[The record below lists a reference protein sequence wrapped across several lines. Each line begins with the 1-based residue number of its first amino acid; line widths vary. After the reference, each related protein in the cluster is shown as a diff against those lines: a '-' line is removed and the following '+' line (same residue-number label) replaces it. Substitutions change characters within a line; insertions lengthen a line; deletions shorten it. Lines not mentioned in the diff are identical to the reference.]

1 MKERKAFSRSDAERG
16 KDKKMN
22 QRDDVV
28 VVSGV
33 RTPFSKFGGVLREMH
48 STDLGVIVIKE
59 SLKRA
64 GLKGEDLD
72 ELYYGMCDQAE
83 AALYD
88 NVNGRQALLRAGLP
102 ETLVS
107 LTIDR
112 ACCSSLCAVHLG
124 RRAILL
130 HEADTCMAVGA
141 ENMSNTPLLM
151 NGHRW
156 GGGMKPLLVQDYLNP
171 ITYREYSPLARDA
184 GEIAMEHGISREEQD
199 QWALGSQEKWALA
212 DKAEKFDDELVPVA
226 VPQKKGTPFL
236 FKKDEFP
243 KPDTT
248 LEGLAKLKTIYGSPT
263 VTAGNAPGLDAGAA
277 AVIMMR
283 RSKAEEMGIKPLAT
297 IVSVA
302 SGASQSRRMAE
313 LPGFVIQKALD
324 RAGVSID
331 DIKVIEI
338 NEAFAAVTLVSTKIL
353 AARDETKWRALLER
367 TNPNGGAIAIGHP
380 VGASGARILMTM
392 MYELKRRGG
401 GLGVCA
407 ICGGLAQG
415 DAVLIRV
422 D

>member
-1 MKERKAFSRSDAERG
+1 MAKSI
-16 KDKKMN
+16 
-22 QRDDVV
+22 DDVV

-33 RTPFSKFGGVLREMH
+33 RTPFSKFGGVLREVH

-112 ACCSSLCAVHLG
+112 ACCSSICAVHLG

-130 HEADTCMAVGA
+130 GEADTCMAVGS

-156 GGGMKPLLVQDYLNP
+156 GGGMKPLLIQDYLNP
-171 ITYREYSPLARDA
+171 ITYREYTPLGRDA
-184 GEIAMEHGISREEQD
+184 GEIAMEYGISREEQD
-199 QWALGSQEKWALA
+199 KWGLGSQQKWAAA
-212 DKAEKFDDELVPVA
+212 DKAGKFEREIVPMEIPQRKGPPLV
-226 VPQKKGTPFL
+226 
-236 FKKDEFP
+236 FKRDEFP
-243 KPDTT
+243 KPETS
-248 LEGLAKLKTIYGSPT
+248 LEALSKLKTIYGSPS

-277 AVIMMR
+277 AVIIMR
-283 RSKAEEMGIKPLAT
+283 RSKAEEKGVKPLAT

-302 SGASQSRRMAE
+302 SGASQPRRMAE
-313 LPGFVIQKALD
+313 LPGFVIQKALK
-324 RAGVSID
+324 RAGLTID
-331 DIKVIEI
+331 DMKVIEI

-353 AARDETKWRALLER
+353 ADRDEKKWRSLLEK

-380 VGASGARILMTM
+380 VGASGARILMNM

-401 GLGVCA
+401 GYGVCG

-415 DAVLIRV
+415 DAIVIRV

>member
-1 MKERKAFSRSDAERG
+1 MKS
-16 KDKKMN
+16 KD
-22 QRDDVV
+22 DIVI
-28 VVSGV
+28 VSGV
-33 RTPFSKFGGVLREMH
+33 RTPFSKFGGTLKNMH
-48 STDLGVIVIKE
+48 STDLGCIVIKE
-59 SLKRA
+59 SLKRS

-102 ETLVS
+102 QNLVS

-130 HEADTCMAVGA
+130 GEADTCMAVGA
-141 ENMSNTPLLM
+141 ENMSNTPLLI

-156 GGGMKPLLVQDYLNP
+156 GSGMMPLLVQDYLNP
-171 ITYREYSPLARDA
+171 ITYREYSPLGKDA
-184 GEIAMEHGISREEQD
+184 GEIAIEYGISREEQD
-199 QWALGSQEKWALA
+199 LWALGSQQKWGEA
-212 DKAEKFDDELVPVA
+212 DKAGRFKDELVPVE
-226 VPQKKGTPFL
+226 VPQKRGDPIIFDR
-236 FKKDEFP
+236 DEFP
-243 KPDTT
+243 KPNTT

-277 AVIMMR
+277 AVIIMR
-283 RSKAEEMGIKPLAT
+283 RSKAEEKGVKPLAT

-302 SGASQSRRMAE
+302 SGASEPRRMAE
-313 LPGFVIQKALD
+313 LPGFVIQKALK
-324 RAGVSID
+324 RADLTID
-331 DIKVIEI
+331 DMKVVEI

-353 AARDETKWRALLER
+353 AEGYEAKWHEILKR

-380 VGASGARILMTM
+380 VGASGARILLTM

-401 GLGVCA
+401 GYGVCG

-415 DAVLIRV
+415 DCVVIKV
-422 D
+422 DE

>member
-1 MKERKAFSRSDAERG
+1 MGTK
-16 KDKKMN
+16 
-22 QRDDVV
+22 DDVV
-28 VVSGV
+28 IVSGV
-33 RTPFSKFGGVLREMH
+33 RTPFSKFGGALRAIH
-48 STDLGVIVIKE
+48 NTDLGVVVIKE

-64 GLKGEDLD
+64 GLRGEDLD

-112 ACCSSLCAVHLG
+112 ACCSSLTAVHLG

-130 HEADTCMAVGA
+130 DEADTCMAVGA

-156 GGGMKPLLVQDYLNP
+156 GSGMTPLVVQDYLNP
-171 ITYREYSPLARDA
+171 ITYREYTPLGKDA
-184 GEIAMEHGISREEQD
+184 GEIAIEYGISREEQD
-199 QWALGSQEKWALA
+199 QWALDSQQKWAAA
-212 DKAEKFDDELVPVA
+212 DKAGKFTDELVPVE
-226 VPQKKGTPFL
+226 VPQRKGDPLIFD
-236 FKKDEFP
+236 KDEFP
-243 KPDTT
+243 KPNSTM
-248 LEGLAKLKTIYGSPT
+248 EGLARLKTIYGSPT

-277 AVIMMR
+277 AVIIMR
-283 RSKAEEMGIKPLAT
+283 RSKAEEMGITPLAT
-297 IVSVA
+297 IIAVA
-302 SGASQSRRMAE
+302 SGASEPRRMAE
-313 LPGFVIQKALD
+313 LPGFVIQKALKT
-324 RAGVSID
+324 AQLGID
-331 DIKVIEI
+331 DMDVIEI

-353 AARDETKWRALLER
+353 AGGDETTWREVLAK

-380 VGASGARILMTM
+380 VGASGARILMTL

-415 DAVLIRV
+415 DCAIINVE
-422 D
+422 

>member
-1 MKERKAFSRSDAERG
+1 MKSK
-16 KDKKMN
+16 
-22 QRDDVV
+22 DDVV
-28 VVSGV
+28 IVSGV
-33 RTPFSKFGGVLREMH
+33 RTPFSKFGGILRNMH
-48 STDLGVIVIKE
+48 STDLGCIVIKE
-59 SLKRA
+59 SLKRS

-102 ETLVS
+102 QDLVS

-130 HEADTCMAVGA
+130 DEADTCMAVGA

-156 GGGMKPLLVQDYLNP
+156 GSGMAPLLVQDYLNP
-171 ITYREYSPLARDA
+171 ITYREYSPLGKDA
-184 GEIAMEHGISREEQD
+184 GEIAIEYGISREEQD
-199 QWALGSQEKWALA
+199 KWALGSQQKWSEA
-212 DKAEKFDDELVPVA
+212 DKAGRFKDELVPVE
-226 VPQKKGTPFL
+226 VPQRRGDPIIFDR
-236 FKKDEFP
+236 DEFP
-243 KPDTT
+243 KPNTT

-277 AVIMMR
+277 AVIIMR
-283 RSKAEEMGIKPLAT
+283 RAKAEEMGVKPLAT

-302 SGASQSRRMAE
+302 SGASEPRRMAE
-313 LPGFVIQKALD
+313 LPGFVIQKALK
-324 RAGVSID
+324 RADLSID
-331 DIKVIEI
+331 DMKVIEI
-338 NEAFAAVTLVSTKIL
+338 NEAFAAVTLVSAKIL
-353 AARDETKWRALLER
+353 AGGDETKWRELLKK

-380 VGASGARILMTM
+380 VGASGARILLTL
-392 MYELKRRGG
+392 MYELRRRGG
-401 GLGVCA
+401 GYGVCG

-415 DAVLIRV
+415 DCAVIRV
-422 D
+422 DE

>member
-1 MKERKAFSRSDAERG
+1 MG
-16 KDKKMN
+16 KK
-22 QRDDVV
+22 DDVV
-28 VVSGV
+28 IVSGV

-48 STDLGVIVIKE
+48 STDLGVVVIRE

-72 ELYYGMCDQAE
+72 EFYYGMCDQAE

-88 NVNGRQALLRAGLP
+88 NVNARQALLRAGLP
-102 ETLVS
+102 DTLVS

-112 ACCSSLCAVHLG
+112 ACCSSLCAVQLG

-130 HEADTCMAVGA
+130 DEADTCMAVGA

-156 GGGMKPLLVQDYLNP
+156 GSGMKPLVVQDYLNP
-171 ITYREYSPLARDA
+171 LTYREYTPLGKDA
-184 GEIAMEHGISREEQD
+184 GEIAVEYGISREDQD
-199 QWALGSQEKWALA
+199 KWALGSQQKWAKA
-212 DKAEKFDDELVPVA
+212 DQAEKFADELVPVEIQ
-226 VPQKKGTPFL
+226 QKKGTFI
-236 FKKDEFP
+236 FSRDEFP

-277 AVIMMR
+277 ALIIMR
-283 RSKAEEMGIKPLAT
+283 KSKAEALGLTPLAT
-297 IVSVA
+297 IVSAA
-302 SGASQSRRMAE
+302 SGASEPRRMAE
-313 LPGFVIQKALD
+313 LPGFVIRKALQ
-324 RAGVSID
+324 RASLNID
-331 DIKVIEI
+331 DMKVIEI

-353 AARDETKWRALLER
+353 ADGDEKKWRELLDR

-380 VGASGARILMTM
+380 VGASGARILITM
-392 MYELKRRGG
+392 MYELRRRGG
-401 GLGVCA
+401 GFGVA
-407 ICGGLAQG
+407 GICGGLAQG
-415 DAVLIRV
+415 DAVVIRV

>member
-1 MKERKAFSRSDAERG
+1 MS
-16 KDKKMN
+16 N
-22 QRDDVV
+22 NDVV
-28 VVSGV
+28 IISGV
-33 RTPFSKFGGVLREMH
+33 RTPFSKFAGTLKEIH
-48 STDLGVIVIKE
+48 STDLGTLVIKE
-59 SLKRA
+59 SLKRS

-72 ELYYGMCDQAE
+72 ELYYGMGDQAE

-102 ETLVS
+102 QDLVS

-112 ACCSSLCAVHLG
+112 ACCSSLCAIHLG

-130 HEADTCMAVGA
+130 DEADTCMAVGA

-156 GGGMKPLLVQDYLNP
+156 GSRMAPLLVQDYLNP
-171 ITYREYSPLARDA
+171 ITYREYSPLGRDA
-184 GEIAMEHGISREEQD
+184 GEIAIEHGISREEQD
-199 QWALGSQEKWALA
+199 KWALGSQQKWAEA
-212 DKAEKFDDELVPVA
+212 DKAGRFADELMTVE
-226 VPQKKGTPFL
+226 VPQKRGDPIIFD
-236 FKKDEFP
+236 KDEFP
-243 KPDTT
+243 KPTTT

-277 AVIMMR
+277 AMIIMR
-283 RSKAEEMGIKPLAT
+283 RSKAEEMGITPLAT

-302 SGASQSRRMAE
+302 SGASEPRTMAE
-313 LPGFVIQKALD
+313 LPAKVIQKALD
-324 RAGVSID
+324 RAQLTINDMNV
-331 DIKVIEI
+331 VEI
-338 NEAFAAVTLVSTKIL
+338 NEAFAAVTLVSTKML
-353 AARDETKWRALLER
+353 AGDDETKWRALLEK

-392 MYELKRRGG
+392 MYELRRQGG
-401 GLGVCA
+401 GYGACG

-415 DAVLIRV
+415 DCVIIKV

>member
-1 MKERKAFSRSDAERG
+1 MN
-16 KDKKMN
+16 KK
-22 QRDDVV
+22 DDVV
-28 VVSGV
+28 IVSGV
-33 RTPFSKFGGVLREMH
+33 RTPFSKFGGTLKNIH
-48 STDLGVIVIKE
+48 STDLGCVVIKE
-59 SLKRA
+59 SLKRS

-102 ETLVS
+102 QTLVS

-130 HEADTCMAVGA
+130 DEADICMAVGA
-141 ENMSNTPLLM
+141 ENMGNTPLLM

-156 GGGMKPLLVQDYLNP
+156 GAGMAALLVQDYLNP
-171 ITYREYSPLARDA
+171 ITYREYSPLGRDA
-184 GEIAMEHGISREEQD
+184 GEIAIEYGISREEQD
-199 QWALGSQEKWALA
+199 KWALGSQQKWAEA
-212 DKAEKFDDELVPVA
+212 DKAGKFKDELVPVE
-226 VPQKKGTPFL
+226 VPQRRGGSIIFDR
-236 FKKDEFP
+236 DEFP

-248 LEGLAKLKTIYGSPT
+248 LERLAKLKTIYGSPT
-263 VTAGNAPGLDAGAA
+263 VTAGNAPGLDTGAS
-277 AVIMMR
+277 AVIIMR

-302 SGASQSRRMAE
+302 SGASEPRRMAE
-313 LPGFVIQKALD
+313 LPGFVIKKALQ
-324 RAGVSID
+324 RADLSID
-331 DIKVIEI
+331 DMKVLEI

-353 AARDETKWRALLER
+353 VDNDEVKWRKLLEK

-380 VGASGARILMTM
+380 VGASGARILLTLMH
-392 MYELKRRGG
+392 ELRRRGG
-401 GLGVCA
+401 GYGVCG

-415 DAVLIRV
+415 DSVLIRV
-422 D
+422 DE

>member
-1 MKERKAFSRSDAERG
+1 MRNK
-16 KDKKMN
+16 
-22 QRDDVV
+22 DDVV
-28 VVSGV
+28 IVSGV
-33 RTPFSKFGGVLREMH
+33 RTPFSKFGGALREIH
-48 STDLGVIVIKE
+48 STDLGVVVIKE

-64 GLKGEDLD
+64 GLKGADLD

-102 ETLVS
+102 DTLVS

-130 HEADTCMAVGA
+130 NEADTCMAVGA
-141 ENMSNTPLLM
+141 ENMSNTPLLL
-151 NGHRW
+151 NKHRW
-156 GGGMKPLLVQDYLNP
+156 GSGMAPLLVQDYLNP
-171 ITYREYSPLARDA
+171 ITYREYTPLGKDA
-184 GEIAMEHGISREEQD
+184 GEIAMEYGISREEQD
-199 QWALGSQEKWALA
+199 QWALGSQQKWAAA
-212 DKAEKFDDELVPVA
+212 DKAGKFKDELVPVEI
-226 VPQKKGTPFL
+226 PQKKGEPIL
-236 FKKDEFP
+236 FDRDDFP
-243 KPDTT
+243 KPNSTM
-248 LEGLAKLKTIYGSPT
+248 EGLARLKTIYGSPT

-277 AVIMMR
+277 AVIIMR
-283 RSKAEEMGIKPLAT
+283 RSTAEEKGVKPLAT
-297 IVSVA
+297 VLAVA
-302 SGASQSRRMAE
+302 SGASEPRRMAE
-313 LPGFVIQKALD
+313 LPGFVVQKALKS
-324 RAGVSID
+324 AGLGID
-331 DIKVIEI
+331 AMDIIEI

-353 AARDETKWRALLER
+353 ADKNETKWREILAK

-415 DAVLIRV
+415 DCIVIRV
-422 D
+422 E

>member
-1 MKERKAFSRSDAERG
+1 MSNK
-16 KDKKMN
+16 
-22 QRDDVV
+22 DDVV
-28 VVSGV
+28 IVSGV
-33 RTPFSKFGGVLREMH
+33 RTPFSKFGGALREIH
-48 STDLGVIVIKE
+48 STDLGVVVIKE
-59 SLKRA
+59 SLQRA
-64 GLKGEDLD
+64 GLKGADLD

-130 HEADTCMAVGA
+130 NEADTCMAVGA
-141 ENMSNTPLLM
+141 ENMSNTPLLI
-151 NGHRW
+151 NKHRW
-156 GGGMKPLLVQDYLNP
+156 GSGMTPLLIQDYLNP
-171 ITYREYSPLARDA
+171 ITYREYTPLGKDA
-184 GEIAMEHGISREEQD
+184 GEIAMEYGISREEQD
-199 QWALGSQEKWALA
+199 QWALGSQQKWAAA
-212 DKAEKFDDELVPVA
+212 DKAGKFKDELVPVEI
-226 VPQKKGTPFL
+226 PQKKGEPVIF
-236 FKKDEFP
+236 DRDDFP
-243 KPDTT
+243 KPNSTM
-248 LEGLAKLKTIYGSPT
+248 EGLARLKTIYGSPT

-277 AVIMMR
+277 AVIIMR
-283 RSKAEEMGIKPLAT
+283 RAKAEKMGVKPLAT
-297 IVSVA
+297 ILAVA
-302 SGASQSRRMAE
+302 SGASEPRRMAE
-313 LPGFVIQKALD
+313 LPGFVVQKALKS
-324 RAGVSID
+324 AGLGID
-331 DIKVIEI
+331 AMDIIEI

-353 AARDETKWRALLER
+353 ADRNETKWREILAK

-415 DAVLIRV
+415 DCVVICV
-422 D
+422 E